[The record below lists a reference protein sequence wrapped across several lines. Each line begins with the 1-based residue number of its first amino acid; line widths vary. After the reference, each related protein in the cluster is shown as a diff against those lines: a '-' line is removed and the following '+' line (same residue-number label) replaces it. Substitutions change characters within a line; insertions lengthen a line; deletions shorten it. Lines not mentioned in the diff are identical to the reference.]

1 LVIAMNND
9 LLIDQET
16 GEINWSYVKLAAM
29 VLARKDYGGDAPPT
43 MYVRN
48 AIRRLSER
56 ARAVRV
62 NWRQHRGLPDD
73 SAMVTVHMASWGAS
87 GDSYARG

>member
-1 LVIAMNND
+1 MDNSLLVSQD
-9 LLIDQET
+9 T

-62 NWRQHRGLPDD
+62 NWRQYHGLPDD
-73 SAMVTVHMASWGAS
+73 SPMVLVNVPTWGNG
-87 GDSYARG
+87 GDSFAEAR